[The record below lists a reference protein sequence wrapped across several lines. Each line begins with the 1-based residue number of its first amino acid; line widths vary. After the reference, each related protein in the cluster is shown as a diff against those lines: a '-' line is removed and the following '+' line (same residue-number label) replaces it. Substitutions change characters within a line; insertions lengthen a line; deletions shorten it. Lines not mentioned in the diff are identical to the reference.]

1 MDADETD
8 QQSAGVSA
16 AADWRAKWRN
26 RLQRVAVVRP
36 LWALYRGYSRRN
48 GSLLAAGI
56 AYYLLFSLAPL
67 TFLTLRIV
75 GHFVDPIAAAGQLRE
90 ILTTYLG
97 PELADLFLSL
107 LIRSS
112 SPGWATQTAIV
123 GGLLLLYGARGLVV
137 RTQIAFNVMWDIR
150 VRPSRFSLR
159 RLLSRL
165 LLYGLLLIPSA
176 VLLFAVALQSGSG
189 LLSAVVGHGFLLD
202 VSQWVAGFLLTWGLL
217 ILIFTVLPDI
227 RISPR
232 DCWKGAL
239 LTAVLC
245 ALGTRIYGAFM
256 LWNEQGLGSVG
267 ALLALLIWADYMA
280 IIVLLGVRLNRVT
293 QHLSGKAVQP
303 YEYAVLV
310 EDPLLLGAAEL
321 DADDWARL
329 YGGASGILKR
339 SRSRSRNEPDPG
351 EPTGPAM

>member
-1 MDADETD
+1 MDADETGWM
-8 QQSAGVSA
+8 A
-16 AADWRAKWRN
+16 RWRN
-26 RLQRVAVVRP
+26 RLTRVAIVRP

-48 GSLLAAGI
+48 GSLLSAGI

-75 GHFVDPIAAAGQLRE
+75 GHFVDPLVAAGQLRE
-90 ILTTYLG
+90 MLTTFLG
-97 PELADLFLSL
+97 RELADLFLSL
-107 LIRSS
+107 FLRSS
-112 SPGWATQTAIV
+112 SPGWATQTAII

-150 VRPSRFSLR
+150 VKPSRFTFR

-176 VLLFAVALQSGSG
+176 VLLFAVALQSRTG
-189 LLSAVVGHGFLLD
+189 LLGAIIGRGFLLE
-202 VSQWVAGFLLTWGLL
+202 VSQWIAGFLLTWGLL
-217 ILIFTVLPDI
+217 TLIFTVLPDI

-245 ALGTRIYGAFM
+245 ALGTRLYGAFM
-256 LWNEQGLGSVG
+256 LWNDQGFGSVG

-303 YEYAVLV
+303 YEYAVHV
-310 EDPLLLGAAEL
+310 EDPVLLGAAEL

-329 YGGASGILKR
+329 YGGASGVLKR
-339 SRSRSRNEPDPG
+339 SRTRSKEKPDPG
-351 EPTGPAM
+351 EPTGPPQDSPDS